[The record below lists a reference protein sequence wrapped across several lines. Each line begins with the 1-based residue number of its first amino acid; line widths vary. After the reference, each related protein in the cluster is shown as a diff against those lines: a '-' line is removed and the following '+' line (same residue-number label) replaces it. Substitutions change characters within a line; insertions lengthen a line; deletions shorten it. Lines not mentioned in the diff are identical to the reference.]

1 VLWPRRKR
9 AGAFS
14 LVELLIVIALL
25 GMLVG
30 LLVPAVQKA
39 REAANR
45 NTCQNNLRQIA
56 AALHN
61 YHDDQGAF
69 PAGYVA
75 SGPYVDGAT
84 DTSPGW
90 GWGAKILPFLEQGG
104 VYHEL
109 NLGLPIEAPE
119 NAKAVKSILNVY
131 HCPSDVWPQDPFVI
145 NDGLG
150 NPLTTVAPSSYAGC
164 VGNDT
169 SGVTDPTGG
178 GVLYRNSSI
187 RMTDVSDGTSVT
199 ILVGE
204 RAWMQSQG
212 TWVGAVNS
220 GVIQRGPVNP
230 NPGNPRGTMAAP
242 ALVLV
247 HAHLNN
253 CVGDTDGGLDDYSS
267 PHDNGSYM
275 AYVDGSV
282 RFLRTISRDNPDG
295 SYTMDGVIFQGMATR
310 AGGEIIPGDW

>member
-1 VLWPRRKR
+1 
-9 AGAFS
+9 
-14 LVELLIVIALL
+14 
-25 GMLVG
+25 VG

-56 AALHN
+56 TALHN
-61 YHDDQGAF
+61 YHDGQGAF
-69 PAGYVA
+69 PPGYLT

-90 GWGAKILPFLEQGG
+90 GWGALILPFLEQAS
-104 VYHEL
+104 VYDQL
-109 NLGLPIEAPE
+109 NLSLPIEAPE
-119 NAKAVKSILNVY
+119 NAKAVKAILNVY
-131 HCPSDVWPQDPFVI
+131 RCPSDIWPQEPFVI

-150 NPLTTVAPSSYAGC
+150 NPLATVSASSYAGC
-164 VGNDT
+164 VGNDL
-169 SGVTDPTGG
+169 SEVTDRTGNG
-178 GVLYRNSSI
+178 MLYRNSFV
-187 RMTDVSDGTSVT
+187 RMTDVTDGTSTT

-212 TWVGAVNS
+212 TWVGAVNN
-220 GVIQRGPVNP
+220 GVIQRGRVNP
-230 NPGNPRGTMAAP
+230 NPGNPLGTMAAP

-253 CVGDTDGGLDDYSS
+253 CQGDTDGGLDDYSS
-267 PHDNGSYM
+267 PHDNGAYM

-282 RFLRTISRDNPDG
+282 RYLRTISQDNADG
-295 SYTMDGVIFQGMATR
+295 SYTAEGVIFQGMATR
-310 AGGEIIPGDW
+310 AGGEVIPGDW